1 MSHAILP
8 EAIESLRTPLDEI
21 RPDPT
26 NPKLHD
32 ANQIDAIAASFLEFG
47 QDQPIVADRNGVIAK
62 GEGRYLAAK
71 QLGWEDAAVLFV
83 DDDDLKR
90 IRRNIADNRTHDM
103 TGYDN
108 EVLLGLLQQVTDEEH
123 GHVPGFTDADLEELL
138 IEVGRGREEPPV
150 TEDGGGQVHRAD
162 VGEH

>member
-1 MSHAILP
+1 MSQAILP
-8 EAIESLRTPLDEI
+8 EALETLRTPLEKI

-32 ANQIDAIAASFLEFG
+32 SVQIDAIFASFLEFG
-47 QDQPIVADRNGVIAK
+47 QDEPIVADRNGVIAK

-71 QLGWEDAAVLFV
+71 QLGREDAAVLYV

-90 IRRNIADNRTHDM
+90 IRHNIVDNRTHDM

-108 EVLLGLLQQVTDEEH
+108 EVLLGLLAWVRAREISKR
-123 GHVPGFTDADLEELL
+123 LL
-138 IEVGRGREEPPV
+138 LM
-150 TEDGGGQVHRAD
+150 
-162 VGEH
+162 GEWTKLKWQRCCARC